1 MRKFE
6 ISTAASS
13 CFTMFKQHGLKIAL
27 AQILMLAAIFGFIL
41 FLFLDVVLLFS
52 VTMFENPEMLV
63 DELGSTIS
71 NLVVGVIVAFALM
84 IAGYFIGWRI
94 ALSHEEETFLGSM
107 GYGIIAAFPALFAL
121 IAVYLALIVTLLV
134 VGLIFGRVGGSNLLM
149 GAAASGVSITII
161 LFSIGAFI
169 STLFL
174 LARLGTA
181 GPIMAAKRSYNPFR
195 ALADSWRLTQNNS
208 LMIMLFL
215 FLAFIGFSLL
225 QLALGYIIGLV
236 ATASTAIGFILLV
249 ANSLA
254 FLTLYVLVP
263 AGIYDALI
271 NKNVGV
277 DRVFD

>member
-1 MRKFE
+1 
-6 ISTAASS
+6 
-13 CFTMFKQHGLKIAL
+13 MFKQHGLKIAL

-71 NLVVGVIVAFALM
+71 NIAVGIIVALALM
-84 IAGYFIGWRI
+84 IAGYFIGWRS
-94 ALSHEEETFLGSM
+94 ALSRKQETFIGAL
-107 GYGIIAAFPALFAL
+107 GYGIIASFPALLAL
-121 IAVYLALIVTLLV
+121 IAVYLALIVTLFAF
-134 VGLIFGRVGGSNLLM
+134 GLIFGRVGGSNLLM
-149 GAAASGVSITII
+149 GTDASGVSTTII

-215 FLAFIGFSLL
+215 FLAFVGFSLL

-236 ATASTAIGFILLV
+236 AMASTAFGLILFIT
-249 ANSLA
+249 NFLA
-254 FLTLYVLVP
+254 LLTLYVLVP
-263 AGIYDALI
+263 AGIYDAL
-271 NKNVGV
+271 NGKSV
-277 DRVFD
+277 DVDSVFD

>member
-1 MRKFE
+1 ML
-6 ISTAASS
+6 
-13 CFTMFKQHGLKIAL
+13 KQHGLKIAL
-27 AQILMLAAIFGFIL
+27 AQILILAAIFGFIL

-71 NLVVGVIVAFALM
+71 NIAVGIIVALALM

-94 ALSHEEETFLGSM
+94 ALSREQETFIGAI
-107 GYGIIAAFPALFAL
+107 GYGIIASFPALLAL
-121 IAVYLALIVTLLV
+121 IAVYLALIVTLFAF
-134 VGLIFGRVGGSNLLM
+134 GLIFGRVGGSNLLM
-149 GAAASGVSITII
+149 GTDASGVSTTII

-215 FLAFIGFSLL
+215 FLAFGGFSLL

-236 ATASTAIGFILLV
+236 AMVSTAFGFILFIT
-249 ANSLA
+249 NFLA
-254 FLTLYVLVP
+254 LLTLYVLVP